1 MIAAWI
7 RDSICKVR
15 GPIMSCH
22 TKKRTGRFFWR
33 AFMLLLAGLVSCVAS
48 GCGADASSLDIAS
61 SRPAAYNDD
70 LISQAEDS
78 LTRHDIVGAQTYY
91 TSALANDD
99 PFVEG
104 TAAAGK
110 GITDFFLLG
119 GQDSVRTMLSR
130 QLGATNR
137 RYDIQRLLWSNN
149 GVLFWFS
156 QGVRWEDD
164 GDFQGVRSIISD
176 QLPWTVDRLDSLEA
190 FARGLTQPG
199 DAIMES
205 LLLVAEDIRVIERD
219 LEVAID
225 DPKFEFLYLPADV
238 FHADSLAM
246 ALGKSELS
254 ALHAGLSFL
263 RGGIYFAAA
272 YQNSWTLDGVL
283 VPPNGQEAA
292 AHFHN
297 SLDPLLAREV
307 TAANRLREARSAFLS
322 GFFYLE
328 NAITLGIEAE
338 EGQTLRTAL
347 LRWDKVD
354 RDLARDL
361 RDIVRALANSLDG
374 PAKIPHFSQ
383 DFTIDLSVFFG
394 EGRALAENVRWFQM
408 ESSTTGTGNDGN
420 LGTSTWRVTD
430 AAQQQFF
437 LDGVFDPPMQVN
449 RIYEAQP
456 DIDEDRLETFFD
468 NLLGDALERT
478 QDAYAGSGLID

>member
-1 MIAAWI
+1 MF
-7 RDSICKVR
+7 
-15 GPIMSCH
+15 CH
-22 TKKRTGRFFWR
+22 TNSRSRGSLFR
-33 AFMLLLAGLVSCVAS
+33 ALLLALLVLCVAP
-48 GCGADASSLDIAS
+48 GCGGEFESALDIAS

-91 TSALANDD
+91 GAALENDD

-110 GITDFFLLG
+110 GMTDLFLLV
-119 GQDSVRTMLSR
+119 GQDSVRTLLSQ

-137 RYDIQRLLWSNN
+137 RYDVQRLVWSNN
-149 GVLFWFS
+149 GVLYWFS

-164 GDFQGVRSIISD
+164 GDFQGVRSIVSD
-176 QLPWTVDRLDSLEA
+176 QLPWRVERLDSLA
-190 FARGLTQPG
+190 TFAQGLTSPG
-199 DAIMES
+199 DALMTS
-205 LLLVAEDIRVIERD
+205 LLEVAEDIRQIERD

-254 ALHAGLSFL
+254 VLHAGLSFM

-272 YQNSWTLDGVL
+272 YQNSWTLDGLL
-283 VPPNGQEAA
+283 VSPDGRDPE

-297 SLDPLLAREV
+297 TLDPLLAREV
-307 TAANRLREARSAFLS
+307 TRQNNLREARSAFLS

-328 NAITLGIEAE
+328 NAITIGVEQE
-338 EGQTLRTAL
+338 QTLKTSL

-361 RDIVRALANSLDG
+361 RDIVRALANALDG
-374 PAKIPHFSQ
+374 PAKIPHFTQ

-394 EGRALAENVRWFQM
+394 EGRALSQDVRWFQM
-408 ESSTTGTGNDGN
+408 ESSTTGADGAA
-420 LGTSTWRVTD
+420 GTSTWSVTD
-430 AAQQQFF
+430 EAVQTYF
-437 LDGVFDPPMQVN
+437 LDGVFEPPMRVD
-449 RIYEAQP
+449 RTYEAQP
-456 DIDEDRLETFFD
+456 EIGQERLETFFD

-478 QDAYAGSGLID
+478 EAAYAGSGLIE

>member
-1 MIAAWI
+1 MF
-7 RDSICKVR
+7 
-15 GPIMSCH
+15 CH
-22 TKKRTGRFFWR
+22 TNSRSRGSLFR
-33 AFMLLLAGLVSCVAS
+33 ALLLALLVLCVAP
-48 GCGADASSLDIAS
+48 GCGGEFESALDIAS

-91 TSALANDD
+91 GAALENDD

-110 GITDFFLLG
+110 GMTDLFLLV
-119 GQDSVRTMLSR
+119 GQDSVRTLLSQ

-137 RYDIQRLLWSNN
+137 RYDVQRLVWSNN
-149 GVLFWFS
+149 GVLYWFS

-164 GDFQGVRSIISD
+164 GDFQGVRSIVSD
-176 QLPWTVDRLDSLEA
+176 QLPWRVERLDSLA
-190 FARGLTQPG
+190 TFAQGLTSPG
-199 DAIMES
+199 DALMTS
-205 LLLVAEDIRVIERD
+205 LLEVAEDIRQIERD

-254 ALHAGLSFL
+254 VLHAGLSFL

-272 YQNSWTLDGVL
+272 YQNSWTLDGLL
-283 VPPNGQEAA
+283 VSPDGRDPE

-297 SLDPLLAREV
+297 TLDPLLAREV
-307 TAANRLREARSAFLS
+307 TRQNNLREARSAFLS

-328 NAITLGIEAE
+328 NAITIGVEQE
-338 EGQTLRTAL
+338 QTLKTSL

-361 RDIVRALANSLDG
+361 RDIVRALANALDG
-374 PAKIPHFSQ
+374 PAKIPHFTQ

-394 EGRALAENVRWFQM
+394 EGRALSQDVRWFQM
-408 ESSTTGTGNDGN
+408 ESSTTGADGAA
-420 LGTSTWRVTD
+420 GTSTWSVTD
-430 AAQQQFF
+430 EAVQAYF
-437 LDGVFDPPMQVN
+437 LDGVFEPPMRVD
-449 RIYEAQP
+449 RTYEAQP
-456 DIDEDRLETFFD
+456 EIGQERLETFFD

-478 QDAYAGSGLID
+478 EAAYAGSGLIE